1 MSDSP
6 WLTLPFLLIG
16 SLLAAA
22 VVTYVLRE
30 WERVA
35 ALVGVAITGFWAT
48 LLWQVDLRSPLWILP
63 TGQVVDL
70 GAPLARLSYTL
81 RLEPGAVPILTVML
95 FLAAAAFGIA
105 ACISQGRSF
114 VPFSL
119 ALVAGYCVPA
129 LLITGP
135 VAPPLLTPLL
145 LAILATLGIF
155 MLQAGRLAHAAGPLR
170 SVLPTFLTF
179 PLFLI
184 ASWYIQQIPLN
195 PQDTSAARMAAQIML
210 LGLVLILGPVPL
222 HGAQAA
228 IAQSAPPVVTALV
241 TLLAQLAALHLL
253 YRTLV
258 VFEFVP
264 QLAPLA
270 LWLTWVGLVTAVWG
284 GVAAFGA
291 THAGRLWGY
300 AALHDWGL
308 ILLVLA
314 APGSRGWSL
323 VLFLF
328 GLRVV
333 SMLTA
338 AAGLAMLE
346 QNSGGL
352 RAERLLGAGG
362 RMPWNSAAYLLG
374 GLGLVGFPLSAGF
387 TGHWAALQ
395 IVADADWRP
404 AAVALVASA
413 GAVFGYVRM
422 ARTLFGPLGNRL
434 ISREPLLNVVV
445 AVLVLLLSVGLALAP
460 QLMDVPIGRALE
472 AFGG

>member
-1 MSDSP
+1 
-6 WLTLPFLLIG
+6 
-16 SLLAAA
+16 
-22 VVTYVLRE
+22 
-30 WERVA
+30 
-35 ALVGVAITGFWAT
+35 
-48 LLWQVDLRSPLWILP
+48 
-63 TGQVVDL
+63 
-70 GAPLARLSYTL
+70 
-81 RLEPGAVPILTVML
+81 
-95 FLAAAAFGIA
+95 
-105 ACISQGRSF
+105 
-114 VPFSL
+114 
-119 ALVAGYCVPA
+119 
-129 LLITGP
+129 
-135 VAPPLLTPLL
+135 
-145 LAILATLGIF
+145 
-155 MLQAGRLAHAAGPLR
+155 
-170 SVLPTFLTF
+170 
-179 PLFLI
+179 LI